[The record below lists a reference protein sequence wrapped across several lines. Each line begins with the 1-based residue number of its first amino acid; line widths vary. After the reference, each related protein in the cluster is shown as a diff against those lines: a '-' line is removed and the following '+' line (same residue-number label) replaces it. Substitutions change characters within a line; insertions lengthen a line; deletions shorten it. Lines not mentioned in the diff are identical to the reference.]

1 MFQNSQEKTQS
12 VFSNFVKKETQVY
25 LYSREFCQIFKIA
38 FYLEL
43 L

>member
-1 MFQNSQEKTQS
+1 MYRNLLFKS
-12 VFSNFVKKETQVY
+12 VFSNFVKKETRVY
-25 LYSREFCQIFKIA
+25 LYSREFCQIFKIG